1 MKIKPQSNYQSLL
14 QGSITEAKFLDE
26 ANLGKVDW
34 RAIIGNPKTRDD
46 GNRLL
51 AVNNLRNQKKS
62 S

>member
-1 MKIKPQSNYQSLL
+1 MKNKPQSNYQSLL
-14 QGSITEAKFLDE
+14 SGSMTESKFLDE
-26 ANLGKVDW
+26 ADKGKVDW

-51 AVNNLRNQKKS
+51 AAINLRNQTKS